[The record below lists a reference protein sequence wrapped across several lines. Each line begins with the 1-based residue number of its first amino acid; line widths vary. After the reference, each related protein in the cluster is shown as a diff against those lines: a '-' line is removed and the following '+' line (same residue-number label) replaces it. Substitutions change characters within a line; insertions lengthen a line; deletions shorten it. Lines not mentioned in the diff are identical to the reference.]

1 LTATR
6 CRLLACSGSL
16 NRPDKAEVK
25 PHICATRHKVA
36 RCLPPAS
43 WDMTCSRG
51 SHAPVGYAAPF
62 ESYRGLTS
70 LPRKPETTP
79 RPTCQATDQERRP
92 RPWAI
97 LGRRHVGPW
106 PLRQVQSHVGRQSR
120 PRLRSLRPRPPQV
133 PPTEQP
139 PSTPRPS
146 DVPAVPIAPGLVA
159 RSVFIGMQ
167 AIDPRL
173 RTSFPQLAMD
183 LVSGREQ
190 IGLPVGLRLRAAMYL
205 SREARLAGPIHS
217 YRVLTRSEAYPSQ
230 AEIYFPL
237 TRVDLRMLT
246 RTFPLVRHPLSR
258 APDEWVSLT
267 NDDIAPILVGDV
279 QPR

>member
-1 LTATR
+1 MWVRGLCDKCNHMSGVKVDRAYAAFAHALRR
-6 CRLLACSGSL
+6 CLQPSSRRLLL
-16 NRPDKAEVK
+16 V
-25 PHICATRHKVA
+25 
-36 RCLPPAS
+36 
-43 WDMTCSRG
+43 
-51 SHAPVGYAAPF
+51 
-62 ESYRGLTS
+62 
-70 LPRKPETTP
+70 
-79 RPTCQATDQERRP
+79 
-92 RPWAI
+92 
-97 LGRRHVGPW
+97 
-106 PLRQVQSHVGRQSR
+106 
-120 PRLRSLRPRPPQV
+120 
-133 PPTEQP
+133 
-139 PSTPRPS
+139 PS

>member
-1 LTATR
+1 
-6 CRLLACSGSL
+6 
-16 NRPDKAEVK
+16 
-25 PHICATRHKVA
+25 
-36 RCLPPAS
+36 
-43 WDMTCSRG
+43 M
-51 SHAPVGYAAPF
+51 
-62 ESYRGLTS
+62 
-70 LPRKPETTP
+70 
-79 RPTCQATDQERRP
+79 
-92 RPWAI
+92 
-97 LGRRHVGPW
+97 
-106 PLRQVQSHVGRQSR
+106 
-120 PRLRSLRPRPPQV
+120 
-133 PPTEQP
+133 
-139 PSTPRPS
+139 
-146 DVPAVPIAPGLVA
+146 PAVPIAPGLVA

-217 YRVLTRSEAYPSQ
+217 YRVLTLELLRLIPLPSRNL
-230 AEIYFPL
+230 ISRL

>member
-1 LTATR
+1 
-6 CRLLACSGSL
+6 
-16 NRPDKAEVK
+16 
-25 PHICATRHKVA
+25 
-36 RCLPPAS
+36 
-43 WDMTCSRG
+43 
-51 SHAPVGYAAPF
+51 
-62 ESYRGLTS
+62 
-70 LPRKPETTP
+70 
-79 RPTCQATDQERRP
+79 
-92 RPWAI
+92 
-97 LGRRHVGPW
+97 
-106 PLRQVQSHVGRQSR
+106 
-120 PRLRSLRPRPPQV
+120 
-133 PPTEQP
+133 
-139 PSTPRPS
+139 
-146 DVPAVPIAPGLVA
+146 
-159 RSVFIGMQ
+159 MQ

-258 APDEWVSLT
+258 APDGWVSLT